1 MEPEAAALS
10 CLRDL
15 INIKQVTEA
24 SYLVVDC
31 GGGTVDIAA
40 HKMSIDG
47 KGEITINEL
56 APPNGGNC
64 GGFAVNEE
72 FELMLQDI
80 FGLSAADFKAVKEKH
95 ARQWMKM
102 VWNDFEK
109 SKCRIEL
116 GQTTAS
122 ITIAVH
128 KAIREEVKKIT
139 KNSIESL
146 VEVYKKRDVEWDS
159 EDEGI
164 VLPYST
170 ICSLFRPTLEKITNL
185 INDALLQNQL
195 VEMVLLV
202 GGFAESPLLFDEVKE
217 SIKRNLPALELE
229 VKRSLQPMFS
239 VATGAVIFGLNKDVI
254 KSRVMK
260 NSIGVEAFVE
270 YQEGDDERYV
280 QESGGQK
287 YRTKAFCH
295 LVKAGQSVYTGVP
308 SEYIFRPLTEEQ
320 QTCVVSIYESPQ
332 ENVKYIFDAGCQH
345 MGEIEIKIP
354 KCTEDESREIK
365 LVIDFAKTEYHV
377 LAFSGYGHTK
387 QLTVKSTFVHNI
399 EAFVEYQGDDDEWY
413 V

>member
-10 CLRDL
+10 CLQDL
-15 INIKQVTEA
+15 INIKKVTEA

-40 HKMSIDG
+40 HKMKIDG
-47 KGEITINEL
+47 KGEITIEEL

-95 ARQWMKM
+95 ARHWTKM
-102 VWNDFEK
+102 VWSDFEE
-109 SKCRIEL
+109 SKCRIEP

-128 KAIREEVKKIT
+128 KAIREEVKNIK
-139 KNSIESL
+139 KKSIESL
-146 VEVYKKRDVEWDS
+146 VEAYKKRDVDWDT

-170 ICSLFRPTLEKITNL
+170 ICSLFTPTLAKITKL
-185 INDALLQNQL
+185 IDEVLLQSQL
-195 VEMVLLV
+195 VTMVLLV

-217 SIKRNLPALELE
+217 SIKRNLPALKLE
-229 VKRSLQPMFS
+229 VKRSLQPVFS
-239 VATGAVIFGLNKDVI
+239 VAIGAVIFGLNKDVI

-287 YRTKAFCH
+287 YRTKAFWH

-320 QTCVVSIYESPQ
+320 QTCVVSIYVSPK
-332 ENVKYIFDAGCQH
+332 ENVKYIFDADCQP
-345 MGEIEIKIP
+345 MGKIDIKIP

-365 LVIDFAKTEYHV
+365 LVIDFSKTEYKV
-377 LAFSGYGHTK
+377 LAFSGSGHTEK
-387 QLTVKSTFVHNI
+387 LTVTPTFVHTTK
-399 EAFVEYQGDDDEWY
+399 FLPSV
-413 V
+413 